1 MDAEIKTEVLVHQFV
16 TDKNRNVPS
25 ESNSL
30 NGSLNPVDLGQP
42 PLQVKLC

>member
-1 MDAEIKTEVLVHQFV
+1 MDAKIKTEVLVHQFV

-25 ESNSL
+25 ERNSL
-30 NGSLNPVDLGQP
+30 SGSLNLVDLSQP